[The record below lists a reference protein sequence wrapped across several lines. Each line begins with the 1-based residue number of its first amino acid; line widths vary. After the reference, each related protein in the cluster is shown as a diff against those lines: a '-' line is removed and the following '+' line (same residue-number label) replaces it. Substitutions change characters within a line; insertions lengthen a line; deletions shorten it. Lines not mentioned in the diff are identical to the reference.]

1 MHTFEYKKFN
11 QYIMSTDPKQLMD
24 RCLEIEG
31 LLALL
36 IQRGDKVPDHLYQ
49 LLNEKAESLAKGVAD
64 LSVPCVRPELAA
76 ADEAISESVIYEE
89 DADADICEGDVAEND
104 LTASDESDPEIVK
117 SEEVSVP
124 KVETQTEVKNINDH
138 QPVRLSLND
147 KFRFRR
153 ELFNFSD
160 EEMEETL
167 DVISNMSSG
176 DEIDEYLFNDL
187 CWDQENEVVRDFMS
201 IVKAR
206 FQ

>member
-1 MHTFEYKKFN
+1 M
-11 QYIMSTDPKQLMD
+11 
-24 RCLEIEG
+24 
-31 LLALL
+31 
-36 IQRGDKVPDHLYQ
+36 
-49 LLNEKAESLAKGVAD
+49 AKGVAD
-64 LSVPCVRPELAA
+64 LGVPYARPELAA
-76 ADEAISESVIYEE
+76 VDEAISESVIYEE
-89 DADADICEGDVAEND
+89 DADADISEDDVAEDD
-104 LTASDESDPEIVK
+104 LTASDESDPELVK

>member
-1 MHTFEYKKFN
+1 
-11 QYIMSTDPKQLMD
+11 MSTDPKQLMD

-36 IQRGDKVPDHLYQ
+36 IQRGDKVPDHLYH
-49 LLNEKAESLAKGVAD
+49 LLNEKAEYLVKGVAD
-64 LSVPCVRPELAA
+64 LSVPYARPELAV

-89 DADADICEGDVAEND
+89 DADADISEGDVAEND
-104 LTASDESDPEIVK
+104 LTASDESDPELVK

-160 EEMEETL
+160 EEMDETL
-167 DVISNMSSG
+167 DVISNMNSG
-176 DEIDEYLFNDL
+176 DEVDEYLFNDL
-187 CWDQENEVVRDFMS
+187 CWDPENDVVKDFMS

>member
-1 MHTFEYKKFN
+1 M
-11 QYIMSTDPKQLMD
+11 
-24 RCLEIEG
+24 
-31 LLALL
+31 
-36 IQRGDKVPDHLYQ
+36 
-49 LLNEKAESLAKGVAD
+49 
-64 LSVPCVRPELAA
+64 
-76 ADEAISESVIYEE
+76 
-89 DADADICEGDVAEND
+89 
-104 LTASDESDPEIVK
+104 
-117 SEEVSVP
+117 
-124 KVETQTEVKNINDH
+124 KNINDH

>member
-1 MHTFEYKKFN
+1 M
-11 QYIMSTDPKQLMD
+11 
-24 RCLEIEG
+24 
-31 LLALL
+31 
-36 IQRGDKVPDHLYQ
+36 
-49 LLNEKAESLAKGVAD
+49 AKGVAD
-64 LSVPCVRPELAA
+64 LGVPYARPELAA

-89 DADADICEGDVAEND
+89 DADADISEGDVAESD

-117 SEEVSVP
+117 SEEVSEP

>member
-1 MHTFEYKKFN
+1 
-11 QYIMSTDPKQLMD
+11 MSTDPKQLMD

-64 LSVPCVRPELAA
+64 LGVPYARPELAV

-89 DADADICEGDVAEND
+89 DADADISESDVAEND
-104 LTASDESDPEIVK
+104 LTASDESDPELVK
-117 SEEVSVP
+117 SEEVSEA
-124 KVETQTEVKNINDH
+124 KVETQMEVKNINDH